1 MAAFA
6 YAAAYLAYGSNKL
19 FEDLG
24 VEKGK
29 LHMTTCFDTTATLKP
44 SDNIDIVYKSAVV
57 SKITE
62 RLTPYG
68 VYVVAELSECGWS
81 SVFNA
86 HFTAKGAVEDLPHF
100 PHLTLLKSS
109 SPELVEKLQSLVGKT
124 VYFDSHVVK
133 VKGL

>member
-1 MAAFA
+1 MPFA
-6 YAAAYLAYGSNKL
+6 YSAAYLSHGSNKL
-19 FEDLG
+19 FEELG

-29 LHMTTCFDTTATLKP
+29 LHMTTCFDTTATIKP
-44 SDNIDIVYKSAVV
+44 SDNIDIVYKSAVI

-68 VYVVAELSECGWS
+68 VYVIAELSDCGWS
-81 SVFNA
+81 LVLNA
-86 HFTAKGAVEDLPHF
+86 HFKALGAIEDLPHF
-100 PHLTLLKSS
+100 PHITLQKSS
-109 SPELVEKLQSLVGKT
+109 SPELVANLQMLVGTK

>member
-1 MAAFA
+1 MAFA
-6 YAAAYLAYGSNKL
+6 YAAAYLAHGSNKL

-44 SDNIDIVYKSAVV
+44 SDNIDIVYKSAVI
-57 SKITE
+57 SKITDL
-62 RLTPYG
+62 LTPSG
-68 VYVVAELSECGWS
+68 LYVIAELSDCDGRK
-81 SVFNA
+81 VLNA
-86 HFTAKGAVEDLPHF
+86 HFNALGAVEDLPHF

-109 SPELVEKLQSLVGKT
+109 SPDLVEKLQSLVGKK

>member
-1 MAAFA
+1 MAFA
-6 YAAAYLAYGSNKL
+6 YAAAYLAHGSNKL

-44 SDNIDIVYKSAVV
+44 SDNIDIVYKSAVI

-62 RLTPYG
+62 LLTPSG
-68 VYVVAELSECGWS
+68 LYVIAELSDCDWS
-81 SVFNA
+81 KVLNA
-86 HFTAKGAVEDLPHF
+86 HFNALGAVEDLPHF

-109 SPELVEKLQSLVGKT
+109 SPDLVEKLQSLVGKK